1 MTLFDA
7 KLLQLY
13 TSTSKL
19 WFTDPSLQPVSP
31 QYLEIV
37 RSHVG
42 PGSRFEQ
49 SGNWTM
55 VDQDTGE
62 GVEQGWKIHVSA
74 LNSNA
79 EAVLDRTVA
88 ILAEHKVDFKFLS
101 DEARLADGN
110 SRLMPRGN
118 GCKFITVYP
127 ISEHQCGELLE
138 TLYTALRD
146 FKGPRI
152 LSDRRFRD
160 CAVLYYRFGGHRPLW
175 QMTTTG
181 APMAMIRNP
190 ENGELVPD
198 LRLPHWAPPEWIG
211 HDPFAV
217 EEPATVQ
224 SIVLADRY
232 RIDSALRFTNIG
244 GIYLGTDLDTGRQIV
259 VKEARPGTD
268 TLPGRDMDAVSIR
281 RNEHAMLSR
290 LKGTTGI
297 VEPVDYFVQDE
308 HAFLAMEFLE
318 ESVHLLSFITGKHPL
333 LTLDDADAYESYFRN
348 AIHVWIEVAK
358 IIARLHDARIVH
370 GDLSLLNIMLDWLS
384 GDDLPRV
391 TLIDFESAVCID
403 EHETSY
409 LISAGFTPMNQRQD
423 RMPKFANDVFA
434 LGTLMLAC
442 LFPST
447 EPGIADRRQFHKL
460 IDNLDS
466 DLPLPEGLAD
476 LIIAMTDEDP
486 LRRPPIEAVV
496 ARLKR
501 LAPKASGAVGPAAR
515 LEGEASKLDL
525 ARLLSGIEFAST
537 LDRSDRAFAGD
548 PMLYNTNPLSVAYGV
563 VGVMRALAYMGQ
575 KDLSG
580 PRSWLLQRRI
590 HSDDLPPGLYLGM
603 SGIAWACDD
612 LGMHDYAHDVM
623 ALANSH
629 SLIGDSSTVFDGDAG
644 VVFANVHFW
653 HRTGDTAYLETAAR
667 LAEGIRQALESSQFD
682 RPGFAFG
689 ASGSALALLY
699 AGSATGDGLLELAG
713 LNLIREVIT
722 HARVMDA
729 GYRSIPETLDA
740 KYRET
745 VSPYWLSGS
754 AGVGGAALRFW
765 LRFQEEDLQS
775 FIDDL
780 VVDASRKY
788 TMMPGY
794 LSGLS
799 GMGDFLLDVHSFTGK
814 DDALRGATRVAEG
827 IAIFAREEDGHLLFP
842 GSQLLRHSADFATG
856 AAGIGMFLHRLAAV
870 RAGDDPGPVQLLPDQ
885 LLQRATPRPIPSER
899 L

>member
-13 TSTSKL
+13 TSSSKL

-31 QYLEIV
+31 KYLEIV

-42 PGSRFEQ
+42 PSARFDQ

-55 VDQDTGE
+55 VDQGTGE

-88 ILAEHKVDFKFLS
+88 ALAELKVDFKFLS
-101 DEARLADGN
+101 DEARLADSN

-127 ISEHQCGELLE
+127 VSELQCGHLLGI
-138 TLYTALRD
+138 LYEALRD

-152 LSDRRFRD
+152 LSDRRYRD

-198 LRLPHWAPPEWIG
+198 MRLPHWSPPEWIRY
-211 HDPFAV
+211 DPFAA
-217 EEPATVQ
+217 EEPAAVQ
-224 SIVLADRY
+224 GIVLADRY
-232 RIDSALRFTNIG
+232 RVESALRFTNIG
-244 GIYLGTDLDTGRQIV
+244 GIYLGTDLETGRQIV
-259 VKEARPGTD
+259 AKEARPGTD
-268 TLPGRDMDAVSIR
+268 TLPDRDMDAVSIR
-281 RNEHAMLSR
+281 RNEYSMLSR
-290 LKGTTGI
+290 LKGSNGI
-297 VEPVDYFVQDE
+297 VEPIDYFVQDE
-308 HAFLAMEFLE
+308 HAFLIIEFLD
-318 ESVHLLSFITGKHPL
+318 ESVHLLSFITGRHPL
-333 LTLDDADAYESYFRN
+333 LTLDGADAYEDYFRT
-348 AIHVWIEVAK
+348 AVHVWIEVATT
-358 IIARLHDARIVH
+358 IARLHDARVVH
-370 GDLSLLNIMLDWLS
+370 GDLSLLNIMLDWRT
-384 GDDLPRV
+384 GDDLPHV
-391 TLIDFESAVCID
+391 TLIDFESAVCLD

-409 LISAGFTPMNQRQD
+409 LISTGFTPMNQRQD
-423 RMPKFANDVFA
+423 RLPKFANDVFA

-447 EPGIADRRQFHKL
+447 EPGIADRRQFHRL
-460 IDNLDS
+460 IGNLNA
-466 DLPLPEGLAD
+466 DLPLPEGLAE
-476 LIIAMTDEDP
+476 LVTAMTDEDP

-496 ARLKR
+496 ARLKQ
-501 LAPKASGAVGPAAR
+501 LKPKAPEAVGPAGR
-515 LEGEASKLDL
+515 LEAEASKLDL
-525 ARLLSGIEFAST
+525 MRLVSGIGFAST
-537 LDRSDRAFAGD
+537 LDRSDRAYAGD
-548 PMLYNTNPLSVAYGV
+548 PMLYSTNPLSVAYGV

-575 KDLSG
+575 TDLSG

-590 HSDDLPPGLYLGM
+590 HADDLPPGLYLGM
-603 SGIAWACDD
+603 SGIAWACDE
-612 LGMHDYAHDVM
+612 LGMREYAHDVM
-623 ALANSH
+623 ALANGH
-629 SLIGDSSTVFDGDAG
+629 SLIGESSTVFDGDAG
-644 VVFANVHFW
+644 VVFANLHFW
-653 HRTGDTAYLETAAR
+653 HRSGDTTYLETAAR
-667 LAEGIRQALESSQFD
+667 LAERVRQALESSQFD

-699 AGSATGDGLLELAG
+699 AGTATGDDKLELAG
-713 LNLIREVIT
+713 LNLIREVMS
-722 HARVMDA
+722 HARAMDA
-729 GYRSIPETLDA
+729 GYRSIPETLDV

-765 LRFQEEDLQS
+765 LRFQEEDLQR
-775 FIDDL
+775 FVDDL

-814 DDALRGATRVAEG
+814 DEALRGACRVAEG

-856 AAGIGMFLHRLAAV
+856 AAGIGMFLHRLEGV
-870 RAGDDPGPVQLLPDQ
+870 RAGGDPGPVQLLPDH
-885 LLQRATPRPIPSER
+885 LPQRAKPRPTPGER